1 MSVAGGVIQQ
11 IRDLIIDGEIA
22 PGQRLPS
29 EGELSSRLG
38 VSRNS
43 LREAVRALCEARVLE
58 VRRGDGTFVSNLEP
72 ETLLGGLGFMLELM
86 QDDTMLE
93 IFEVR
98 RLFEPPATGLAA
110 LRATDQDVRELTESL
125 QQLNRA
131 SSNEDLINL
140 DVAFHN
146 RIMQITGNSTL
157 CTLMD
162 ALGTRA
168 TRARI
173 WRGITMEGTRNFTFE
188 QHGRIVEAI
197 AARDPALASAASTV
211 HLSASEVWLKR
222 ILSERGAIPSGPD
235 VAERFRRERAALTQ
249 TDRGSDARP
258 FRPT

>member
-1 MSVAGGVIQQ
+1 MSVADSVIQQ
-11 IRDLIIDGEIA
+11 IRDLIIDGEIS

-29 EGELSSRLG
+29 EAELSSRLG

-58 VRRGDGTFVSNLEP
+58 IRRGDGTFVSNLEP

-86 QDDTMLE
+86 QDNTMLE

-110 LRATDQDVRELTESL
+110 LRASDDDVKELTESL
-125 QQLNRA
+125 HRLNRA
-131 SSNEDLINL
+131 ANEEELINL

-157 CTLMD
+157 CTLMA

-173 WRGITMEGTRNFTFE
+173 WRGVTEEGTRNFTFE
-188 QHGRIVEAI
+188 QHSRIVEAI
-197 AARDPALASAASTV
+197 AARDPSLATAASTV
-211 HLSASEVWLKR
+211 HLSASEAWLKR
-222 ILSERGAIPSGPD
+222 MLSQRDGAPSSRE
-235 VAERFRRERAALTQ
+235 VAAHFQRERATLNQPQEPASATH
-249 TDRGSDARP
+249 RS
-258 FRPT
+258 